1 MVNQSAQVGVIVSE
15 FSRRTVV
22 RGAAWSIPVV
32 AIAANAPAFAAS
44 TDAPR
49 PTATVCKETAG
60 SKCYR
65 FFLSFGTSQSYDW
78 AITLTSLNMKNSTTP
93 VTGEELIAL
102 TNPKSFTVTTT
113 GANVFQVQACTT
125 GNLAS
130 SGDVTLTYTAK
141 RTGMA
146 AESITVTY
154 SFPNISPC

>member
-1 MVNQSAQVGVIVSE
+1 MSQY
-15 FSRRTVV
+15 SRRTVV

-32 AIAANAPAFAAS
+32 AVAATAPAFAAS

-65 FFLSFGTSQSYDW
+65 FFFSFAVPSYNWD
-78 AITLTSLNMKNSTTP
+78 ILLTSLVMTNSTTGP
-93 VTGEELIAL
+93 GGEELINL
-102 TNPKSFTVTTT
+102 TTPKSFTVTTT
-113 GANVFQVQACTT
+113 GANFVQVQACTT

-130 SGDVTLTYTAK
+130 SGDVVLKYSAQ

-146 AESITVTY
+146 AEQVTVTY
-154 SFPNISPC
+154 SFPSIDPCK

>member
-1 MVNQSAQVGVIVSE
+1 MSQVVN
-15 FSRRTVV
+15 RRTVV

-32 AIAANAPAFAAS
+32 AVAANAPAFAAS

-65 FFLSFGTSQSYDW
+65 FFFTFAVPSYDW
-78 AITLTSLNMKNSTTP
+78 DIVLTSLVMTNSTTGP
-93 VTGEELIAL
+93 AGEELIAL
-102 TNPKSFTVTTT
+102 TNPKTFTVTTT

-130 SGDVTLTYTAK
+130 SGNVVLKYTAT

-146 AESITVTY
+146 AEQVTVSY
-154 SFPNISPC
+154 SFPSISPCA

>member
-1 MVNQSAQVGVIVSE
+1 MSQVIN
-15 FSRRTVV
+15 RRTVV

-32 AIAANAPAFAAS
+32 AVAANAPAFAAS

-65 FFLSFGTSQSYDW
+65 FFFTFSAPSYDW
-78 AITLTSLNMKNSTTP
+78 DIVLTSLVMTNSTTGP
-93 VTGEELIAL
+93 AGEELIGQ
-102 TNPKSFTVTTT
+102 TSPKTFTVTTT

-130 SGDVTLTYTAK
+130 SGDVVLKYTAQ
-141 RTGMA
+141 RAGMA
-146 AESITVTY
+146 AEPITVNY
-154 SFPNISPC
+154 SFPSISPCA

>member
-1 MVNQSAQVGVIVSE
+1 MSQVVN
-15 FSRRTVV
+15 RRTVV

-32 AIAANAPAFAAS
+32 AVAANAPAFAAS

-65 FFLSFGTSQSYDW
+65 FFLSFGTQSYNWD
-78 AITLTSLNMKNSTTP
+78 IVLTSLVITNSTTGP
-93 VTGEELIAL
+93 AGKELIGQ
-102 TNPKSFTVTTT
+102 TSPKAFTVTTT

-125 GNLAS
+125 GNLADN
-130 SGDVTLTYTAK
+130 GDVVLQYTAP

-146 AESITVTY
+146 SEPVTVSY
-154 SFPNISPC
+154 SFPDIRPCA